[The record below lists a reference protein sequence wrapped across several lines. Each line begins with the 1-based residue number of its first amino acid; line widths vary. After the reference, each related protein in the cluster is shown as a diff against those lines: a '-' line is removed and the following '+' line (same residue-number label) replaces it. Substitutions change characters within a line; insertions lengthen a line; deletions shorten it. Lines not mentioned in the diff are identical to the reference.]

1 MNDTLDSLLGNDAL
15 LLTAAGGVVLVL
27 AILIIVL
34 RKVRKTNAGKI
45 ADKLTGPVMFG
56 GMLWS
61 ADAVWIITGSDYLDL
76 PTPLRVAMFAV
87 LEFMLLVAM
96 LRAKDSMD
104 RVKHT
109 GRHGQTVWLI
119 ASLIAL
125 FGFVLGMYEGG
136 IVVAAFRPIVPLM
149 LTKLWSD
156 GVLGDGSRKAGA
168 FKWTP
173 RNLLIAMG
181 AIEADDRDVRDVNR
195 ARLVQRMVECD
206 RKRAS
211 ATDGSTRKTR
221 LEGKLIRL
229 SEKADP
235 EIIAEVRRKRALSNW
250 WSVTQLK
257 MRPLTQDDALA
268 DAGRDALADAAVTQH
283 GDARMTQVAIA
294 PNRRAKSMTQVV
306 TSDDA
311 RDADPATRAA
321 QLVMTQGLSNRE
333 AARRVPGATDPTVR
347 RRVKELRGAAS
358 DAPDD
363 APEQVNG
370 HPVLTHSEN

>member
-27 AILIIVL
+27 TILIIVL
-34 RKVRKTNAGKI
+34 RKVRKTKAGKI

-76 PTPLRVAMFAV
+76 PTPLRIAMFAV

-104 RVKHT
+104 RVGHT

-156 GVLGDGSRKAGA
+156 GVLGDGARKAGA
-168 FKWTP
+168 FKWTL
-173 RNLLIAMG
+173 RNLLIALG
-181 AIEADDRDVRDVNR
+181 AIEADERDVRDVNR
-195 ARLVQRMVECD
+195 ARLIQRMVECD

-257 MRPLTQDDALA
+257 KRPLTQDDMP
-268 DAGRDALADAAVTQH
+268 GDALADAAVTQR
-283 GDARMTQVAIA
+283 GDVRMTQVALA
-294 PNRRAKSMTQVV
+294 PSRRSKSL
-306 TSDDA
+306 TSGGA
-311 RDADPATRAA
+311 GDADAATQAA
-321 QLVMTQGLSNRE
+321 SLVLTQGLSTRE
-333 AARRVPGATDPTVR
+333 AAKKVGGVSPSTVLRRVE
-347 RRVKELRGAAS
+347 KLRDAAG
-358 DAPDD
+358 D